1 MNAVTVIGL
10 GAMGSALATAFLN
23 KGRRVTIWNRTEKK
37 AERFAAK
44 GASVA
49 KTPADAFA
57 ASGVTVVCVDNY
69 EVLFELLKTE
79 GCSKSIEGKTVI
91 QLSTGTPHDAR
102 NAEGI
107 LHVHRA
113 NYLDGAILAY
123 PEGIGADETAILVSG
138 EETVFLQCE
147 SLLRDLAGGTT
158 FVGSNVGN
166 AAALDSAALSAVIGL
181 YAGFLHGVAICE
193 KENLPVLEYG
203 QMIAEQMPIAA
214 AGVLQLG
221 ERIASASFKET
232 QASLKTYAA
241 VAKRLLTHAET
252 SRINASFPEYAS
264 KILAQGESKG
274 LGEHDLAALIAVFR
288 EKNL

>member
-23 KGRRVTIWNRTEKK
+23 KGRRLTIWNRTEKK
-37 AERFAAK
+37 AERIAAK
-44 GASVA
+44 GAAVA

-69 EVLFELLKTE
+69 DVLFELLKTE

-91 QLSTGTPHDAR
+91 QLSTGAPHEAR
-102 NAEGI
+102 NAESI
-107 LHVHRA
+107 LHAHRA

-138 EETVFLQCE
+138 EEAVFLQCE
-147 SLLRDLAGGTT
+147 SLLRDLAGGIT
-158 FVGSNVGN
+158 FVGPNIGN

-181 YAGFLHGVAICE
+181 YAGFLHGAAICE

-203 QMIAEQMPIAA
+203 QMIAEQMPVAA
-214 AGVLQLG
+214 AGVLQLS
-221 ERIASASFKET
+221 ERITSASFNDT
-232 QASLKTYAA
+232 QASLRTYAA
-241 VAKRLLTHAET
+241 VARRLLIHADT
-252 SRINASFPEYAS
+252 SRINSSFPEYAS
-264 KILAQGESKG
+264 KIFSRGESKG
-274 LGEHDLAALIAVFR
+274 LGEKDLAALIGVFR
-288 EKNL
+288 ENSP